1 MSTVTDKLRA
11 APAETPAAPVRHA
24 DDLYGWVEQQ
34 VALLRAGRLSDVD
47 VENVA
52 GELFDVGSAEYRRL
66 ESALRLVLLHFL
78 KWDQQPTHRSKSWVF
93 SIRIQR
99 RHVARVLKDN
109 PSLRPHLAEAIA
121 EAYRDARVAA
131 QQETGL
137 SENVFEL
144 TCPYDWSAITTRFV
158 EYDDVRSPD
167 GD

>member
-11 APAETPAAPVRHA
+11 APAETPAAPVRHE

-52 GELFDVGSAEYRRL
+52 EELSDVGSAEYRRL
-66 ESALRLVLLHFL
+66 KSALRLVLLHLL
-78 KWDQQPTHRSKSWVF
+78 KWDHQPTHRSKSWVF

-99 RHVARVLKDN
+99 HQIAEVLEDN
-109 PSLRPHLAEAIA
+109 PRLRAHLAEAIA
-121 EAYRDARVAA
+121 KAYRHARVGA

-137 SENVFEL
+137 SENVFEQ

-158 EYDDVRSPD
+158 EHDDVRSPD
-167 GD
+167 ED